1 MKRIVFIIALLFAV
15 SASSYA
21 QTKEYIWP
29 RNMMPDAQEHQ
40 VAAKLPDTK
49 KENFRPEDNR
59 IPYLEWYD
67 APAKEVQN
75 GGCMILISGGSY

>member
-1 MKRIVFIIALLFAV
+1 MKRVVFFIALFFVAL
-15 SASSYA
+15 SSYA

-29 RNMMPDAQEHQ
+29 KNKMPDAQEHQ

-67 APAKEVQN
+67 APAKEV
-75 GGCMILISGGSY
+75 